1 MNSTLRVWLRPSRT
15 LAAAIALAHLAALA
29 AAVVALPGGAAAVVA
44 AGVVLSAIGH
54 MRQALHRAPQAV
66 AGLELTADGQA
77 AVAGPSGDWSTAR
90 LRSAAVP
97 VPWLAV
103 VTLRDALG
111 RRRSAVILPDALDRH
126 AFRRLRIWLRWGA
139 AAGPAGADSTND
151 PTRG

>member
-1 MNSTLRVWLRPSRT
+1 MWLRPSWT

-29 AAVVALPGGAAAVVA
+29 AAVAALPGAAAAVVA
-44 AGVVLSAIGH
+44 AGVALSAIEH
-54 MRQALHRAPQAV
+54 LRAALHRAPHAV
-66 AGLELTADGQA
+66 AGLELTADGRV
-77 AVAGPSGDWSTAR
+77 AVAGPSGDWLTAR

-111 RRRSAVILPDALDRH
+111 QRRAAVVLPDALDRE
-126 AFRRLRIWLRWGA
+126 AFRRLRVWLRWGPA
-139 AAGPAGADSTND
+139 SEPAGAESTND